1 MSQKAQRHG
10 RKSEQITLSTP
21 TSNLLPLDNTLF
33 IFSFLQ
39 LSSGLS
45 VLTEN
50 VHRFGFSYLFGY
62 SFHYKYSYIS

>member
-1 MSQKAQRHG
+1 MSQKTQRHG

-21 TSNLLPLDNTLF
+21 TFNLLPLGNNLLKVT
-33 IFSFLQ
+33 FLQ

-45 VLTEN
+45 ALTEN

-62 SFHYKYSYIS
+62 SFHYKYSYIL